1 MNLNSTMAPS
11 GLKNEPTFN
20 RLNSEPV
27 VQISGATI
35 TMTSLELVDFIN
47 EDRKARAKAVGAQ
60 FPSPGFAK
68 LEHKD
73 FLAKVP
79 QVLGLDTSEKFCA
92 DLPDSYGRSRR
103 GYRFPKREA
112 CLMAMSY
119 SYELQAKVF
128 DRMTALEQTNQPSAP
143 TLDSHEGALLAL
155 QQLTTQQLA
164 LIRKNKRTAA
174 ELAQA
179 APKAEYVDRYVAAN
193 GSMGFRQVAK
203 LLTAKEPEFRAF
215 LEDSKILYRLAG
227 VLTPYQNHIDAGR
240 FSIKTGVNQANEH
253 AFAHARFTPK
263 GVEWVAG
270 LWGKHKARLA
280 QDSGVTT

>member
-1 MNLNSTMAPS
+1 
-11 GLKNEPTFN
+11 
-20 RLNSEPV
+20 
-27 VQISGATI
+27 
-35 TMTSLELVDFIN
+35 MTSLELVDFIN
-47 EDRKARAKAVGAQ
+47 EDRKARAEAVGAQ

-79 QVLGLDTSEKFCA
+79 QVLGLDTSEKFSA

-128 DRMTALEQTNQPSAP
+128 DRMTALEQCGQAP
-143 TLDSHEGALLAL
+143 KIDSHEGALLAL
-155 QQLTTQQLA
+155 QQLTVQQLA
-164 LIRKNKRTAA
+164 LIQENKRTAA
-174 ELAQA
+174 ELALA

-203 LLTAKEPEFRAF
+203 LLNAKEPEFRAF

-227 VLTPYQNHIDAGR
+227 VLTPYQNHIEAGR
-240 FSIKTGVNQANEH
+240 FSIKTGVSQVSEH

-263 GVEWVAG
+263 GVQWIAG
-270 LWGKHKARLA
+270 LWSQHQVRLK
-280 QDSGVTT
+280 QSGEVTA